1 MIDVGKDLPKKLD
14 DVPGWLSYGDQLV
27 FQWLLEWQSRTQ
39 EPSDLVEVGVYKGK
53 SAIHLGRFLRDGE
66 RLTVCD
72 LFDVAGS
79 EETIR
84 DDVRRAYASLSQD
97 EFESNYLAF
106 HDELPEIIRG
116 LSSLITD
123 HVSAGS
129 CRLVHID
136 ASHMYEHVRGDTF
149 AAKEMLRQDGIVVFD
164 DYRTEHTVGTAAA
177 VWEAIANDGLNPIA
191 CTAMKLYATWGD
203 PVPAQNEIRAQVS
216 QRTDYKLD
224 PVFVQRDL
232 PVLRVVPAKKPRPAA
247 APASENSVEL
257 RKIAE
262 EALAKATEALAK
274 TSGGGRIERL
284 ARKVRARIK
293 K

>member
-116 LSSLITD
+116 P
-123 HVSAGS
+123 VSYTHLRAHETVLELV
-129 CRLVHID
+129 CRLLL
-136 ASHMYEHVRGDTF
+136 E
-149 AAKEMLRQDGIVVFD
+149 
-164 DYRTEHTVGTAAA
+164 
-177 VWEAIANDGLNPIA
+177 
-191 CTAMKLYATWGD
+191 
-203 PVPAQNEIRAQVS
+203 
-216 QRTDYKLD
+216 
-224 PVFVQRDL
+224 
-232 PVLRVVPAKKPRPAA
+232 KK
-247 APASENSVEL
+247 N
-257 RKIAE
+257 
-262 EALAKATEALAK
+262 
-274 TSGGGRIERL
+274 
-284 ARKVRARIK
+284 IK
-293 K
+293 NK

>member
-1 MIDVGKDLPKKLD
+1 M
-14 DVPGWLSYGDQLV
+14 
-27 FQWLLEWQSRTQ
+27 
-39 EPSDLVEVGVYKGK
+39 
-53 SAIHLGRFLRDGE
+53 
-66 RLTVCD
+66 
-72 LFDVAGS
+72 
-79 EETIR
+79 
-84 DDVRRAYASLSQD
+84 
-97 EFESNYLAF
+97 
-106 HDELPEIIRG
+106 
-116 LSSLITD
+116 
-123 HVSAGS
+123 
-129 CRLVHID
+129 
-136 ASHMYEHVRGDTF
+136 
-149 AAKEMLRQDGIVVFD
+149 
-164 DYRTEHTVGTAAA
+164 GTAAA

-247 APASENSVEL
+247 APASENSGEL

>member
-1 MIDVGKDLPKKLD
+1 MANVGNSPQMKLD

-27 FQWLLEWQSRTQ
+27 FQWVLESQSFTQ
-39 EPSDLVEVGVYKGK
+39 DSSNLVEMGVYKGK

-72 LFDVAGS
+72 LFDDAGTEAS
-79 EETIR
+79 IR
-84 DDVRRAYASLSQD
+84 DDVRRAYASLSQAD
-97 EFESNYLAF
+97 FESNYLSF
-106 HDELPEIIRG
+106 HDELPQIIRG

-123 HVSAGS
+123 HVSPGS

-136 ASHMYEHVRGDTF
+136 ASHMYDHVRGDTF
-149 AAKEMLRQDGIVVFD
+149 AAKQMLRPDGVVVFD
-164 DYRTEHTVGTAAA
+164 DYRTEHTIGTAAA
-177 VWEAIANDGLNPIA
+177 VWEAIANDALNPIV
-191 CTAMKLYATWGD
+191 CTSMKLYATWGD
-203 PVPAQNEIRAQVS
+203 PVPVQNEIRTRVS
-216 QRTDYKLD
+216 ERTDYKVD

-247 APASENSVEL
+247 APESEGSGEV

-274 TSGGGRIERL
+274 TSGGSRTKRV
-284 ARKVRARIK
+284 ARKLRAFRK